1 MAKARKNANGA
12 GTIRKRQDGRW
23 EGRATVSY
31 DEITGKQ
38 IQKSVYGKTQ
48 REAREKMSK
57 IIAEVDDGDYV
68 EPSRIPLG
76 NWLDEWIDLY
86 VQHSVKPYTVD
97 SYRSLCENHIK
108 PLLGHVT
115 LAKLAPT
122 QIQKFYNTLLTER
135 GLSAKTVKNVHG
147 VLHRALERAVR
158 NGYMRKNVAA
168 LCDLPKIEKKEI
180 KPLEQADI
188 SALLNAIRGH
198 QYEILYKVTLFTG
211 LRQGEVLGLTWD
223 AVDFERCAI
232 HINKQLQ
239 KTTKTGGGKYLLV
252 PTKSG
257 RGRVVTVAPY
267 VIELLR
273 EQKRRQ
279 LFMAERAGDEWN
291 NEWNLVFTNDFGR
304 YNTHGTAYKHFKR
317 IVKEIGLESTR
328 FHDLRHSYAV
338 IALESGDD
346 IKTLQNNLGHATAA
360 FTMDVYGHV
369 SQKMKQQSAARM
381 EQYIQGMTG

>member
-317 IVKEIGLESTR
+317 IVTEIGLESTR